1 VSAPL
6 RPPPA
11 NGAAPSGAIQDGA
24 ARFGEAWELLFH
36 PPIAHRGLWSP
47 EGPPENSLG
56 AFQGACAAGY
66 GIELDVQL
74 SADGEAMVFHDEDLE
89 RMTGV
94 AGKLSDRTAADLAEL
109 RLKGSDER
117 IPTLSETLALVGRRA
132 MVHVELKT
140 PYGHVGPLEQRT
152 HEIIMDHVGPVAV
165 IGFNPYS
172 HAWFAERFPGVLRGL
187 DSYSYK
193 TAPNMGGA
201 QRESF
206 ARLDHV
212 AIAKPHFLALGLDML
227 PSHKANGYRIEG
239 LPIVAWTVRRPDQW
253 AAISDEC
260 DNLIFEGFR
269 P

>member
-1 VSAPL
+1 VRARL
-6 RPPPA
+6 GDAR
-11 NGAAPSGAIQDGA
+11 SGE
-24 ARFGEAWELLFH
+24 ARFGEAWERLFG
-36 PPIAHRGLWSP
+36 PPVAHRGLWSP
-47 EGPPENSLG
+47 GGPPENSLA
-56 AFQGACAAGY
+56 AFQAACAAGY

-74 SADGEAMVFHDEDLE
+74 SADGEAMVFHDDDLA

-94 AGKLSDRTAADLAEL
+94 AGKLADRTAAELAEL
-109 RLKGSDER
+109 RLKASEER
-117 IPTLSETLALVGRRA
+117 IPTLRETLALVGRRA

-152 HEIIMDHVGPVAV
+152 HEVLIDHVGPVCV

-187 DSYSYK
+187 DSWSYK
-193 TAPNMGGA
+193 DAPHLAEA
-201 QRESF
+201 QRKSF

-212 AIAKPHFLALGLDML
+212 AIARPHFLALGLDML
-227 PSHKANGYRIEG
+227 PSRQASGFRLEG
-239 LPIVAWTVRRPDQW
+239 LPIVAWTVRTPEQW
-253 AAISDEC
+253 EAVRADC